1 MTQRITVI
9 LVILSVFAVTDA
21 GRRTKHRQ
29 CPSRDDEDHVCC
41 DWEIKTYQQTIERC
55 RKCQVTPTDPS
66 DVCYYRKRYSY
77 KIRQGCV
84 DRVTYNVTESTCTP
98 KCCDG
103 WTLDEYGQCSIKA
116 DANTQQI
123 ACENGGSPA
132 GYYCSCPNGF
142 SGTHCES
149 AVCTPHCLNNGIC
162 SGRDGEAVCV
172 CPDGRYTGKQC
183 ETPVCNPGCQNGGS
197 CIDGI
202 YRPMCSCPPGYEG
215 ESCEKEVK
223 DGECPVASGAGICAE
238 MCTTDSGCPNEQKCC
253 VNGCGAHQCT
263 APAATTCTYQSEHY
277 PVGHRRQQD
286 SCTTCLCKDPNS
298 KQPWE
303 CVSIS
308 CPRLPCYRTKMIPNL
323 CCPVC
328 DDMPTTTTTTP
339 VPTSTTPTRMPT
351 TTLPSTC
358 MENGTRYPM
367 GATINRNNYCERCT
381 CVYTA
386 SDNGELYDTTSW
398 QCMVIDC
405 FWDSACAN
413 YTNIPGQCCPICT
426 DYLSTTTTM
435 RPPTTKT
442 PGATC
447 YRNGTNFVIGS
458 EIRGNNGC
466 DKCICDYYGQD
477 LFPTW
482 SCSPAVQCLWFPSNC
497 TNITTVGCCPTCADV
512 PTTKAPPTT
521 ASPPRNTCTKDG
533 IEYPEGSEVGTDSCN
548 ACICIKMGRQNPE
561 WTCRIVD
568 CPPIT
573 CLSQKNIPGQC
584 CPVCDDKPPVE
595 CGPICEM
602 FCENGFQTD
611 EKGCPICACKNK
623 PPVECGPI
631 CKMFCENGFQ
641 TDERGCPICTCIST
655 TTTTP
660 APTKVSQSCTYN
672 GEIYPMGHHIWRSDC
687 MMCTCYLINGQK
699 PDWSCMIND
708 CQKPNCSN
716 PVKISGQCCPVC
728 PATSTPAPTTPKS
741 SICSFNGIQY
751 QHMSTIKQTDCKTC
765 VCQYQYGGYL
775 DWSCRT
781 EACVYCENPRM
792 ITGQC
797 CPMCDDTTP
806 TPPPPTTVRPTLPP
820 NTGPS
825 FKHCPSGTLIVNTHR
840 EKFIDIR
847 RSVNLTVADNSG
859 KTYKIQYSKE
869 IIEAVPC
876 SCGKNIHIITA
887 QSHPPDQYGRFA
899 SCHITVHVVDNH
911 PPMYSTCPSEISAFE
926 DEVISWDKPEAS
938 DNVGIKKESF
948 ISDYENNSK
957 FPEGSHLLMY
967 VAVDHEGNVAA
978 CRFLVAV
985 YKRGT
990 SDPTMPNQLKREDEE
1005 NKKNM
1010 IILPVIGILAVLI
1023 LMIAII
1029 LTALCCRRLK
1039 KKENARQTG
1048 GEQNAYDN
1056 AIYSTAT
1063 PPRTPPPSYSKTG
1076 GMKIP
1081 PKYVLGDEKPPLY
1094 EEMDVKVFTKKG
1106 VQNPVYDSSD
1116 ELEVR
1121 NIKLRMRDEADA

>member
-1 MTQRITVI
+1 MAQRILII
-9 LVILSVFAVTDA
+9 LVILSVLFILSE
-21 GRRTKHRQ
+21 GHWWRRHRKRPHRH

-41 DWEIKTYQQTIERC
+41 DWEIKTYQQTIEYC
-55 RKCQVTPTDPS
+55 RKCQVTPTDSS
-66 DVCYYRKRYSY
+66 DICYYRKRYSY
-77 KIRQGCV
+77 KIKQGCI
-84 DRVTYNVTESTCTP
+84 DRVKYNVTESTCTP

-103 WTLDEYGQCSIKA
+103 WTRDEYGQCSIKA
-116 DANTQQI
+116 DANTQEI
-123 ACENGGSPA
+123 VCENGGSPA
-132 GYYCSCPNGF
+132 GDYCSCPNGF

-183 ETPVCNPGCQNGGS
+183 ETPVCNPACQNGGS

-223 DGECPVASGAGICAE
+223 DGDCPAASGVGICAE
-238 MCTTDSGCPNEQKCC
+238 MCKTDSGCPNKQKCC
-253 VNGCGAHQCT
+253 INGCGAHECT

-277 PVGHRRQQD
+277 PIGHRRQQD

-298 KQPWE
+298 KQQWE

-328 DDMPTTTTTTP
+328 DDMPTTITTTP
-339 VPTSTTPTRMPT
+339 VPTSTTPTLKPT
-351 TTLPSTC
+351 TTLSSTC

-381 CVYTA
+381 CMYTA
-386 SDNGELYDTTSW
+386 SANGELYDTTSW
-398 QCMVIDC
+398 QCMVTDC
-405 FWDSACAN
+405 FWDSSCAN
-413 YTNIPGQCCPICT
+413 YTNIPGRCCPICT
-426 DYLSTTTTM
+426 DYLSTTTM
-435 RPPTTKT
+435 RPPTTKK
-442 PGATC
+442 PAASC

-466 DKCICDYYGQD
+466 DKCICGYYGKD
-477 LFPTW
+477 LLPTW
-482 SCSPAVQCLWFPSNC
+482 TCSPAVQCLWFPSNC

-512 PTTKAPPTT
+512 PSTKAPSTT
-521 ASPPRNTCTKDG
+521 TSPPRNTCTKEG

-548 ACICIKMGRQNPE
+548 PCICIKIGEQNPE

-568 CPPIT
+568 CPQIT
-573 CLSQKNIPGQC
+573 CLSQKYIPGQC
-584 CPVCDDKPPVE
+584 CPVCDDKPP
-595 CGPICEM
+595 
-602 FCENGFQTD
+602 D
-611 EKGCPICACKNK
+611 
-623 PPVECGPI
+623 ECGPI

-641 TDERGCPICTCIST
+641 TDERGCPICTCKT
-655 TTTTP
+655 TTTPP
-660 APTKVSQSCTYN
+660 APTKVSQSCIYN
-672 GEIYPMGHHIWRSDC
+672 GEVYPLGHNIWKTDC
-687 MMCTCYLINGQK
+687 MMCTCFSRNRQK
-699 PDWSCMIND
+699 PNWSCMIND
-708 CQKPNCSN
+708 CQQPKCSN

-741 SICSFNGIQY
+741 STCSFNGIQY

-781 EACVYCENPRM
+781 EACVYCANPKM
-792 ITGQC
+792 IPGQC
-797 CPMCDDTTP
+797 CPVCDDTT
-806 TPPPPTTVRPTLPP
+806 PPPTTVRPTLPP

-825 FKHCPSGTLIVNTHR
+825 FKHCPSGTLIINTHR

-847 RSVNLTVADNSG
+847 RSVNLTVVDNSG

-926 DEVISWDKPEAS
+926 DEIISWDKPEAS
-938 DNVGIKKESF
+938 DNVGIKKENF

-985 YKRGT
+985 YKRGS
-990 SDPTMPNQLKREDEE
+990 SDPTMPNQLKRDDEE
-1005 NKKNM
+1005 NKKDM
-1010 IILPVIGILAVLI
+1010 IILPVIGVLAVLI
-1023 LMIAII
+1023 LIIAII
-1029 LTALCCRRLK
+1029 LTAMCCRRLK
-1039 KKENARQTG
+1039 KKENAHQNG
-1048 GEQNAYDN
+1048 NEQNAYDN

-1063 PPRTPPPSYSKTG
+1063 PPRTPPPSYGKTG
-1076 GMKIP
+1076 GMKLP

-1094 EEMDVKVFTKKG
+1094 EEMDVKVFMKKG

>member
-1 MTQRITVI
+1 MAQRILII
-9 LVILSVFAVTDA
+9 LVILSVLFILSE
-21 GRRTKHRQ
+21 GHWWRRHRKRPHRH

-41 DWEIKTYQQTIERC
+41 DWELKTYQQTIEYC

-66 DVCYYRKRYSY
+66 DICYYRKRYSY
-77 KIRQGCV
+77 KIKQGCV

-103 WTLDEYGQCSIKA
+103 WTFDEYGQCSIKA
-116 DANTQQI
+116 DANTQEI
-123 ACENGGSPA
+123 VCENGGSPA
-132 GYYCSCPNGF
+132 GDYCSCPNGF

-183 ETPVCNPGCQNGGS
+183 ETPVCNPACQNGGS

-223 DGECPVASGAGICAE
+223 DGDCPAASGAGICAE
-238 MCTTDSGCPNEQKCC
+238 MCKTDSGCPNEQKCC
-253 VNGCGAHQCT
+253 RNGCGAHECT

-298 KQPWE
+298 KQQWE

-308 CPRLPCYRTKMIPNL
+308 CPRLSCYRTKMIPNL

-328 DDMPTTTTTTP
+328 DD
-339 VPTSTTPTRMPT
+339 V
-351 TTLPSTC
+351 PSTKA
-358 MENGTRYPM
+358 P
-367 GATINRNNYCERCT
+367 
-381 CVYTA
+381 
-386 SDNGELYDTTSW
+386 
-398 QCMVIDC
+398 
-405 FWDSACAN
+405 
-413 YTNIPGQCCPICT
+413 
-426 DYLSTTTTM
+426 STTT
-435 RPPTTKT
+435 
-442 PGATC
+442 
-447 YRNGTNFVIGS
+447 
-458 EIRGNNGC
+458 
-466 DKCICDYYGQD
+466 
-477 LFPTW
+477 
-482 SCSPAVQCLWFPSNC
+482 
-497 TNITTVGCCPTCADV
+497 
-512 PTTKAPPTT
+512 
-521 ASPPRNTCTKDG
+521 SPPRNTCTKEG

-548 ACICIKMGRQNPE
+548 PCICIKIGEQNPE

-568 CPPIT
+568 CPQIT
-573 CLSQKNIPGQC
+573 CLSQKYIPGQC
-584 CPVCDDKPPVE
+584 CPVCDDKPPDE

-611 EKGCPICACKNK
+611 ERGCPICKCKNK
-623 PPVECGPI
+623 PPDECGPI

-641 TDERGCPICTCIST
+641 TDERGCPICKCKT
-655 TTTTP
+655 TTTPP
-660 APTKVSQSCTYN
+660 APTKVSQSCIYN
-672 GEIYPMGHHIWRSDC
+672 GEVYPLGHNIWKTDC
-687 MMCTCYLINGQK
+687 MMCTCFSRNRQK
-699 PDWSCMIND
+699 PNWSCMIND
-708 CQKPNCSN
+708 CQQPKCSN

-741 SICSFNGIQY
+741 STCSFNGIQY

-775 DWSCRT
+775 HWSCRT
-781 EACVYCENPRM
+781 EACVYCANPKM
-792 ITGQC
+792 IPGQC
-797 CPMCDDTTP
+797 CPVCDDTT
-806 TPPPPTTVRPTLPP
+806 PPPTTVRPTLPP

-825 FKHCPSGTLIVNTHR
+825 FKHCPSGTLIINTHR

-847 RSVNLTVADNSG
+847 RSVNLTVVDNSG

-926 DEVISWDKPEAS
+926 DEIISWDKPEAS
-938 DNVGIKKESF
+938 DNVGIKKENF

-985 YKRGT
+985 YKRGS
-990 SDPTMPNQLKREDEE
+990 SDPTMPNQLKRDDEE
-1005 NKKNM
+1005 NKKDM
-1010 IILPVIGILAVLI
+1010 IILPVIGVLAVLI
-1023 LMIAII
+1023 LIIAII
-1029 LTALCCRRLK
+1029 LTAMCCRRLK
-1039 KKENARQTG
+1039 KKENAHQNG
-1048 GEQNAYDN
+1048 SEQNAYDN

-1076 GMKIP
+1076 GMKLP

-1094 EEMDVKVFTKKG
+1094 EEMDVKVFMKKG

-1116 ELEVR
+1116 ELEVGK
-1121 NIKLRMRDEADA
+1121 IKLRMKDEADA

>member
-1 MTQRITVI
+1 MAQRILII
-9 LVILSVFAVTDA
+9 LVILSVLFILSE
-21 GRRTKHRQ
+21 GHWWRRHRKRPHRH

-41 DWEIKTYQQTIERC
+41 DWELKTYQQTIEYC

-66 DVCYYRKRYSY
+66 DICYYRKRYSY
-77 KIRQGCV
+77 KIKQGCV

-103 WTLDEYGQCSIKA
+103 WTFDEYGQCSIKA
-116 DANTQQI
+116 DANTQEI
-123 ACENGGSPA
+123 VCENGGSPA
-132 GYYCSCPNGF
+132 GDYCSCPNGF

-183 ETPVCNPGCQNGGS
+183 ETPVCNPACQNGGS

-223 DGECPVASGAGICAE
+223 DGDCPAASGAGICAE
-238 MCTTDSGCPNEQKCC
+238 MCKTDSGCPNEQKCC
-253 VNGCGAHQCT
+253 RNGCGAHECT

-298 KQPWE
+298 KQQWE

-308 CPRLPCYRTKMIPNL
+308 CPRLSCYRTKMIPNL

-328 DDMPTTTTTTP
+328 DDMPTTITTTP
-339 VPTSTTPTRMPT
+339 VPTSTTPTLKPT

-386 SDNGELYDTTSW
+386 SANGELYDTTSW
-398 QCMVIDC
+398 QCMVTDC
-405 FWDSACAN
+405 FWDSSCAN
-413 YTNIPGQCCPICT
+413 YTNIPGRCCPICT
-426 DYLSTTTTM
+426 DYLSTTTM
-435 RPPTTKT
+435 RPPTTKK
-442 PGATC
+442 PAASC
-447 YRNGTNFVIGS
+447 YRNGTNYVIGS

-466 DKCICDYYGQD
+466 DKCICGYYGKD
-477 LFPTW
+477 LLPTW
-482 SCSPAVQCLWFPSNC
+482 TCSPAVQCLWFPSNC

-512 PTTKAPPTT
+512 PSTKAPSTT
-521 ASPPRNTCTKDG
+521 TSPPRNTCTKEG

-548 ACICIKMGRQNPE
+548 PCICIKIGEQNPE

-568 CPPIT
+568 CPQIT
-573 CLSQKNIPGQC
+573 CLSQKYIPGQC
-584 CPVCDDKPPVE
+584 CPVCDDKPP
-595 CGPICEM
+595 
-602 FCENGFQTD
+602 D
-611 EKGCPICACKNK
+611 
-623 PPVECGPI
+623 ECGPI

-641 TDERGCPICTCIST
+641 TDERGCPICKCKNT
-655 TTTTP
+655 T
-660 APTKVSQSCTYN
+660 
-672 GEIYPMGHHIWRSDC
+672 
-687 MMCTCYLINGQK
+687 
-699 PDWSCMIND
+699 
-708 CQKPNCSN
+708 
-716 PVKISGQCCPVC
+716 
-728 PATSTPAPTTPKS
+728 
-741 SICSFNGIQY
+741 
-751 QHMSTIKQTDCKTC
+751 
-765 VCQYQYGGYL
+765 
-775 DWSCRT
+775 
-781 EACVYCENPRM
+781 
-792 ITGQC
+792 
-797 CPMCDDTTP
+797 
-806 TPPPPTTVRPTLPP
+806 PPPTTVRPTLPP

-825 FKHCPSGTLIVNTHR
+825 FKHCPSGTLIINTHR

-847 RSVNLTVADNSG
+847 RSVNLTVVDNSG

-926 DEVISWDKPEAS
+926 DEIISWDKPEAS
-938 DNVGIKKESF
+938 DNVGIKKENF

-985 YKRGT
+985 YKRGS
-990 SDPTMPNQLKREDEE
+990 SDPTMPNQLKRDDEE
-1005 NKKNM
+1005 NKKDM
-1010 IILPVIGILAVLI
+1010 IILPVIGVLAVLI
-1023 LMIAII
+1023 LIIAII
-1029 LTALCCRRLK
+1029 LTAMCCRRLK
-1039 KKENARQTG
+1039 KKENAHQNG
-1048 GEQNAYDN
+1048 SEQNAYDN

-1076 GMKIP
+1076 GMKLP

-1094 EEMDVKVFTKKG
+1094 EEMDVKVFMKKG

-1116 ELEVR
+1116 ELEVGK
-1121 NIKLRMRDEADA
+1121 IKLRMKDEADA

>member
-1 MTQRITVI
+1 MAQRILII
-9 LVILSVFAVTDA
+9 LVILSVLFILSE
-21 GRRTKHRQ
+21 GHWWRRHRKRPHRH

-41 DWEIKTYQQTIERC
+41 DWELKTYQQTIEYC

-66 DVCYYRKRYSY
+66 DICYYRKRYSY
-77 KIRQGCV
+77 KIKQGCV

-103 WTLDEYGQCSIKA
+103 WTFDEYGQCSIKA
-116 DANTQQI
+116 DANTQEI
-123 ACENGGSPA
+123 VCENGGSPA
-132 GYYCSCPNGF
+132 GDYCSCPNGF

-183 ETPVCNPGCQNGGS
+183 ETPVCNPACQNGGS

-223 DGECPVASGAGICAE
+223 DGDCPAASGAGICAE
-238 MCTTDSGCPNEQKCC
+238 MCKTDSGCPNEQKCC
-253 VNGCGAHQCT
+253 RNGCGAHECT

-298 KQPWE
+298 KQQWE

-308 CPRLPCYRTKMIPNL
+308 CPRLSCYRTKMIPNL

-328 DDMPTTTTTTP
+328 DD
-339 VPTSTTPTRMPT
+339 
-351 TTLPSTC
+351 
-358 MENGTRYPM
+358 
-367 GATINRNNYCERCT
+367 
-381 CVYTA
+381 
-386 SDNGELYDTTSW
+386 
-398 QCMVIDC
+398 
-405 FWDSACAN
+405 
-413 YTNIPGQCCPICT
+413 
-426 DYLSTTTTM
+426 YLSTTTM
-435 RPPTTKT
+435 RPPTTKK
-442 PGATC
+442 PAASC
-447 YRNGTNFVIGS
+447 YRNGTNYVIGS

-466 DKCICDYYGQD
+466 DKCICGYYGKD
-477 LFPTW
+477 LLPTW
-482 SCSPAVQCLWFPSNC
+482 TCSPAVQCLWFPSNC

-512 PTTKAPPTT
+512 PSTKAPSTT
-521 ASPPRNTCTKDG
+521 TSPPRNTCTKEG

-548 ACICIKMGRQNPE
+548 PCICIKIGEQNPE

-568 CPPIT
+568 CPQIT
-573 CLSQKNIPGQC
+573 CLSQKYIPGQC
-584 CPVCDDKPPVE
+584 CPVCD
-595 CGPICEM
+595 
-602 FCENGFQTD
+602 
-611 EKGCPICACKNK
+611 A
-623 PPVECGPI
+623 
-631 CKMFCENGFQ
+631 
-641 TDERGCPICTCIST
+641 T
-655 TTTTP
+655 TTPP
-660 APTKVSQSCTYN
+660 APTKVSQSCIYN
-672 GEIYPMGHHIWRSDC
+672 GEVYPLGHNIWKTDC
-687 MMCTCYLINGQK
+687 MMCTCFSRNRQK
-699 PDWSCMIND
+699 PNWSCMIND
-708 CQKPNCSN
+708 CQQPKCSN

-728 PATSTPAPTTPKS
+728 P
-741 SICSFNGIQY
+741 
-751 QHMSTIKQTDCKTC
+751 
-765 VCQYQYGGYL
+765 
-775 DWSCRT
+775 
-781 EACVYCENPRM
+781 
-792 ITGQC
+792 
-797 CPMCDDTTP
+797 DTT
-806 TPPPPTTVRPTLPP
+806 PPPTTVRPTLPP

-825 FKHCPSGTLIVNTHR
+825 FKHCPSGTLIINTHR

-847 RSVNLTVADNSG
+847 RSVNLTVVDNSG

-926 DEVISWDKPEAS
+926 DEIISWDKPEAS
-938 DNVGIKKESF
+938 DNVGIKKENF

-985 YKRGT
+985 YKRGS
-990 SDPTMPNQLKREDEE
+990 SDPTMPNQLKRDDEE
-1005 NKKNM
+1005 NKKDM
-1010 IILPVIGILAVLI
+1010 IILPVIGVLAVLI
-1023 LMIAII
+1023 LIIAII
-1029 LTALCCRRLK
+1029 LTAMCCRRLK
-1039 KKENARQTG
+1039 KKENAHQNG
-1048 GEQNAYDN
+1048 SEQNAYDN

-1076 GMKIP
+1076 GMKLP

-1094 EEMDVKVFTKKG
+1094 EEMDVKVFMKKG

-1116 ELEVR
+1116 ELEVGK
-1121 NIKLRMRDEADA
+1121 IKLRMKDEADA

>member
-1 MTQRITVI
+1 MAQRILII
-9 LVILSVFAVTDA
+9 LVILSVLFILSE
-21 GRRTKHRQ
+21 GHWWRRHRKRPHRH

-41 DWEIKTYQQTIERC
+41 DWELKTYQQTIEYC

-66 DVCYYRKRYSY
+66 DICYYRKRYSY
-77 KIRQGCV
+77 KIKQGCV

-103 WTLDEYGQCSIKA
+103 WTFDEYGQCSIKA
-116 DANTQQI
+116 DANTQEI
-123 ACENGGSPA
+123 VCENGGSPA
-132 GYYCSCPNGF
+132 GDYCSCPNGF

-183 ETPVCNPGCQNGGS
+183 ETPVCNPACQNGGS

-223 DGECPVASGAGICAE
+223 DGDCPAASGAGICAE
-238 MCTTDSGCPNEQKCC
+238 MCKTDSGCPNEQKCC
-253 VNGCGAHQCT
+253 RNGCGAHECT

-298 KQPWE
+298 KQQWE

-308 CPRLPCYRTKMIPNL
+308 CPRLSCYRTKMIPNL

-328 DDMPTTTTTTP
+328 DD
-339 VPTSTTPTRMPT
+339 V
-351 TTLPSTC
+351 PSTKA
-358 MENGTRYPM
+358 P
-367 GATINRNNYCERCT
+367 
-381 CVYTA
+381 
-386 SDNGELYDTTSW
+386 
-398 QCMVIDC
+398 
-405 FWDSACAN
+405 
-413 YTNIPGQCCPICT
+413 
-426 DYLSTTTTM
+426 STTT
-435 RPPTTKT
+435 
-442 PGATC
+442 
-447 YRNGTNFVIGS
+447 
-458 EIRGNNGC
+458 
-466 DKCICDYYGQD
+466 
-477 LFPTW
+477 
-482 SCSPAVQCLWFPSNC
+482 
-497 TNITTVGCCPTCADV
+497 
-512 PTTKAPPTT
+512 
-521 ASPPRNTCTKDG
+521 SPPRNTCTKEG

-548 ACICIKMGRQNPE
+548 PCICIKIGEQNPE

-568 CPPIT
+568 CPQIT
-573 CLSQKNIPGQC
+573 CLSQKYIPGQC
-584 CPVCDDKPPVE
+584 CPVCDDKPP
-595 CGPICEM
+595 
-602 FCENGFQTD
+602 D
-611 EKGCPICACKNK
+611 
-623 PPVECGPI
+623 ECGPI

-641 TDERGCPICTCIST
+641 TDERGCPICKCKT
-655 TTTTP
+655 TTTPP
-660 APTKVSQSCTYN
+660 APTKVSQSCIYN
-672 GEIYPMGHHIWRSDC
+672 GEVYPLGHNIWKTDC
-687 MMCTCYLINGQK
+687 MMCTCFSRNRQK
-699 PDWSCMIND
+699 PNWSCMIND
-708 CQKPNCSN
+708 CQQPKCSN

-741 SICSFNGIQY
+741 STCSFNGIQY

-775 DWSCRT
+775 HWSCRT
-781 EACVYCENPRM
+781 EACVYCANPKM
-792 ITGQC
+792 IPGQC
-797 CPMCDDTTP
+797 CPVCDDTT
-806 TPPPPTTVRPTLPP
+806 PPPTTVRPTLPP

-825 FKHCPSGTLIVNTHR
+825 FKHCPSGTLIINTHR

-847 RSVNLTVADNSG
+847 RSVNLTVVDNSG

-926 DEVISWDKPEAS
+926 DEIISWDKPEAS
-938 DNVGIKKESF
+938 DNVGIKKENF

-985 YKRGT
+985 YKRGS
-990 SDPTMPNQLKREDEE
+990 SDPTMPNQLKRDDEE
-1005 NKKNM
+1005 NKKDM
-1010 IILPVIGILAVLI
+1010 IILPVIGVLAVLI
-1023 LMIAII
+1023 LIIAII
-1029 LTALCCRRLK
+1029 LTAMCCRRLK
-1039 KKENARQTG
+1039 KKENAHQNG
-1048 GEQNAYDN
+1048 SEQNAYDN

-1076 GMKIP
+1076 GMKLP

-1094 EEMDVKVFTKKG
+1094 EEMDVKVFMKKG

-1116 ELEVR
+1116 ELEVGK
-1121 NIKLRMRDEADA
+1121 IKLRMKDEADA